1 MHKQRLY
8 GPGLAGVVNILPP
21 GSRGMLPLPSPL
33 RTRRESFPSSG
44 SSPGPVERQSTH
56 ALADIVPLATKALA
70 CHRGSVEMLLRIS
83 YTRLLRVAFGPF
95 SGKIHH
101 LTSPKVRT
109 RLEVSTV
116 RTKRKSAPFR
126 IGYVRMNGPI
136 RPITGRRSLFPSSP
150 TLCSVPLPYGRDTT
164 CVGSIGLTQLSMKK
178 NMSGTVGVCT
188 PVSAL
193 DVAAPMSMRRSYSRT
208 FWLWPISLL
217 GHLAIHEVL

>member
-1 MHKQRLY
+1 
-8 GPGLAGVVNILPP
+8 
-21 GSRGMLPLPSPL
+21 
-33 RTRRESFPSSG
+33 
-44 SSPGPVERQSTH
+44 
-56 ALADIVPLATKALA
+56 
-70 CHRGSVEMLLRIS
+70 MLLRIS

-208 FWLWPISLL
+208 FWLWPISLF